1 MKYYKGKYR
10 PKNID
15 KYKGDYRNVVYR
27 SSWERQ
33 VFKYLDTNSKVKNW
47 SSETVVIPYR
57 CATDNKIHRY
67 FMDIKFTDTKGQTYL
82 VEIKPKAQTKPPKG
96 KRKTKR
102 FITETLTY
110 AKNVSKWEA
119 AKRVCEERGWIFQ
132 IWHEDVLKAL
142 GIRILYK

>member
-47 SSETVVIPYR
+47 SSETVIIPYR